1 LKTYLKY
8 NNITVECFPKNALK
22 LSYKKNADEVF
33 LRRELTESLIFI
45 NNEVNNCF
53 DYDKIKTQS
62 IDTEFT
68 FSIPDNNYTAIFYI
82 TDCEIDEYKQTITV
96 KPKTYD
102 EYTPI
107 DNLIQDS
114 VNVAK
119 AYSVGT
125 QITPIKS
132 LSIGFLT
139 IEFKIHLTYTGNF
152 RPPTQEQIEPDLHY
166 LGWNYPGDLGFNSNM
181 KVVRLQ
187 RLTAEYGYFNQ
198 AYQYWEVWFY
208 YRYEQHLSSVAPD
221 SYWQFRS
228 FTVTN
233 DEIQISKW
241 IRPYGGNII
250 PEYTIKHWTGNAWNQ
265 SNEHYTY
272 TLIYEPNPK
281 EYHVTIKSYP
291 FLDFIK
297 TFLLLDRI
305 DIESDFF
312 NSEQNPIATM
322 LGLVF
327 SFKNLYISI
336 KSNFAFEASGVTNF
350 DLATKCNISLKEM
363 FDYLYTQF
371 KVRWDMHNNKLR
383 FEHEYFYENGFS
395 YNNSIKT
402 FKDISSYNNNYI
414 YSYKSNELY
423 KYITLDS
430 GDGSYKPEFKKHKLK
445 YIYNHEYN
453 TTTKT
458 TNDLTLNMFSN
469 DIVSAIYNWEKFRK
483 SEGFILLHCNSDNE
497 IIYGYSNYDNTI
509 TPNNYLT
516 VYNTLKYFYSILG
529 LVYSATI
536 LYDDGTIQSTTD
548 IIFKKLKRIK
558 IRKNININSSDFR
571 TDYTYITPM
580 GQGVVEEA
588 EEDLD
593 NGTVNL
599 TLLYD

>member
-1 LKTYLKY
+1 MKTYLKY

-22 LSYKKNADEVF
+22 LSYKKNTDEVF
-33 LRRELTESLIFI
+33 LRRELTESLVFI
-45 NNEVNNCF
+45 NNEANNCF

-68 FSIPDNNYTAIFYI
+68 FLIPDKNYTAIFYI
-82 TDCEIDEYKQTITV
+82 TDCEIDEHKQTITV

-102 EYTPI
+102 EYTQI

-114 VNVAK
+114 LNVAK

-125 QITPIKS
+125 QITPIEL
-132 LSIGFLT
+132 LSMGFNT
-139 IEFKIHLTYTGNF
+139 IEFKVHLTYTGDF

-187 RLTAEYGYFNQ
+187 RLTAKYGYFNQ
-198 AYQYWEVWFY
+198 VYQYWEVWFY
-208 YRYEQHLSSVAPD
+208 YRYEQHLSSIAPD

-233 DEIQISKW
+233 DEIKISKW

-250 PEYTIKHWTGNAWNQ
+250 PEYTIKHWIGNAWDQ
-265 SNEHYTY
+265 FHEHYTY
-272 TLIYEPNPK
+272 TLVYEPNPE

-291 FLDFIK
+291 LLGFIK
-297 TFLLLDRI
+297 TFLLLDSM

-312 NSEQNPIATM
+312 YSNKNPIANI
-322 LGLVF
+322 LGLDF

-336 KSNFAFEASGVTNF
+336 KSNFAFEASGVTDF
-350 DLATKCNISLKEM
+350 ELATKCNISLKEM
-363 FDYLYTQF
+363 LNYLYAQF
-371 KVRWDMHNNKLR
+371 KIRWDVHNKKLR
-383 FEHEYFYENGFS
+383 LEHEYFYENGFS
-395 YNNSIKT
+395 YNNGIKT

-414 YSYKSNELY
+414 YAFNSNELY

-430 GDGSYKPEFKKHKLK
+430 GAGSYKPEFKKHKLI
-445 YIYNHEYN
+445 YIYNNQYN
-453 TTTKT
+453 TTIKT
-458 TNDLTLNMFSN
+458 TEDISFNMFSN
-469 DIVSAIYNWEKFRK
+469 DIVSAIYNWEEFRK
-483 SEGFILLHCNSDNE
+483 SEGFILLHCNPDNE
-497 IIYGYSNYDNTI
+497 IIYGYSNYDSTI

-529 LVYSATI
+529 VVNSATI
-536 LYDDGTIQSTTD
+536 SYDDGAIPSTTD

-558 IRKNININSSDFR
+558 IQKNININSSDFR
-571 TDYTYITPM
+571 IDYTYITPI
-580 GQGVVEEA
+580 GQGLVEEA